1 MIDTLTYSENFL
13 PDNYRLDFK
22 ESKMAFF
29 TRGVHEPLQHC
40 NGNVSLSGQ
49 FDDADEDNSVVPE
62 VLKHL
67 DTKADKKSEENNENF
82 ELRRGES
89 DDVQNICKRS
99 SSESYDEMSDD
110 ESWDWEDETG
120 DFTKRYNASRCNV
133 KASNT
138 SSTKK
143 SSLQPHEKSLQ
154 KYGGRISVQKY
165 QGPKNLSGSAVNVLK
180 ESSRKKENEKLRSK
194 DKADRATVEQVLDP
208 RTRMIIFKLL
218 NRGFISEINGC
229 ISTGKEANVY
239 HATTTVENQD
249 RAVKVYK
256 TSILVFKDRDK
267 YVTGE
272 FRFRHGYC
280 KHNPRKMVK
289 TWAEKEMRNLIRLHQ
304 AGIPCPEPIIL
315 RSHVLVMQFIGTSGW
330 PAPLLKD
337 VALSETKARELY
349 LQCVKM
355 VRDIYWKSR
364 LVHADLSEF
373 NMLYHEGGVYVID
386 VSQSVEHDHPHA
398 LEFLRKDCT
407 NINDFFKKKGVC
419 VMTVRELFDFVTDS
433 SITDDKVGD
442 YLEKMQ
448 EIAANRKD
456 DDNTE
461 QLDDEVFKNAYI
473 PRTLNEVVDFEK
485 DMEKVKE
492 GRGGDIM
499 YQKVIGMK
507 SDLTGALMIPKLL
520 DNDLETSVEKD
531 LSITDTN
538 ETGPNADKESSHS
551 DTNSDD
557 DEENDG
563 DDEDT
568 DRKEGTEQEV
578 SKKEHKKMVKEA
590 NREKRKN
597 KTPKH
602 VKKRKEKVAK
612 IKKGNK

>member
-1 MIDTLTYSENFL
+1 MAYS
-13 PDNYRLDFK
+13 
-22 ESKMAFF
+22 
-29 TRGVHEPLQHC
+29 TRGVHNPLEVC
-40 NGNVSLSGQ
+40 NGDVGFSGQ
-49 FDDADEDNSVVPE
+49 FDDADEDDSEVPQF
-62 VLKHL
+62 LKHL
-67 DTKADKKSEENNENF
+67 DANNTEKIERNADYLAETE
-82 ELRRGES
+82 RQDAQQHRA
-89 DDVQNICKRS
+89 S

-120 DFTKRYNASRCNV
+120 DFTKRYNASRSNV
-133 KASNT
+133 KVSNP
-138 SSTKK
+138 SSSRK
-143 SSLQPHEKSLQ
+143 SALQPMEKSMQ
-154 KYGGRISVQKY
+154 KFGGRISVDKY
-165 QGPKNLSGSAVNVLK
+165 EGPALNVLK
-180 ESSRKKENEKLRSK
+180 ESSRKKENEKVRSK

-218 NRGFISEINGC
+218 NRGFVSEINGC

-239 HATTTVENQD
+239 HATTNIENQD

-315 RSHVLVMQFIGTSGW
+315 RSHVLVMQFIGKNGW

-337 VALSETKARELY
+337 VSLSEAKARELY
-349 LQCVKM
+349 MQCVKM
-355 VRDIYWKSR
+355 IRDIYWKSR

-373 NMLYHEGGVYVID
+373 NMLYHEGGVFVID
-386 VSQSVEHDHPHA
+386 VSQSVEHDHPCA

-433 SITDDKVGD
+433 SITDDNIGE
-442 YLEKMQ
+442 YLEKAQ
-448 EIAANRKD
+448 EIAANREEND
-456 DDNTE
+456 TTD
-461 QLDDEVFKNAYI
+461 QLNDEVFKHAYI
-473 PRTLNEVVDFEK
+473 PRTLNEVLDFEK
-485 DMEKVKE
+485 DMEKAKDGKTE
-492 GRGGDIM
+492 DIM

-507 SDLTGALMIPKLL
+507 SDLSGTLLIPKLL
-520 DNDLETSVEKD
+520 EGDLEMAVESNLNIND
-531 LSITDTN
+531 DTN
-538 ETGPNADKESSHS
+538 QNSADEDGGSSQIGTS
-551 DTNSDD
+551 SDD
-557 DEENDG
+557 DENNDG

-568 DRKEGTEQEV
+568 DKKEGVEKEM
-578 SKKEHKKMVKEA
+578 SKKDHKKMVKEA

-597 KTPKH
+597 KIPKH

-612 IKKGNK
+612 IKRGNK